1 MDLPVAVRERR
12 GLPGKGDHAFLAEQ
26 IKRILVPI
34 QYQCHLVKLIGS
46 LRGKPLTKIYKL

>member
-12 GLPGKGDHAFLAEQ
+12 GLPEKGDHAFLAEQ

-34 QYQCHLVKLIGS
+34 QYLHSYTQKSIPDQ
-46 LRGKPLTKIYKL
+46 LR